1 MNDLYVNRNI
11 IAIDLKSFFASC
23 ECIDRGLDPFTT
35 PLVVCNPKQKGAI
48 TLAVTPYLKQFG
60 VPGRC
65 RIYDMHKYKFPRG
78 TVIMKAPPRMS
89 LYVEKS
95 KEVIETYLE
104 FVSKEDMHIYSID
117 EVLLDVTS
125 YLKMYKLTDYELA
138 LKILKRIKEKT
149 GLTATAGIGPNLM
162 MAKVAMDIDAKHVKN
177 NIAKWTY
184 DDVKTKLWEIT
195 PLSKMWGI
203 GSRMESNL
211 NKLGLKKIGDIAKY
225 DRYKLKDKF
234 GVIGEE
240 LWYHANGIDLSKISD
255 FNYAPKDKSISHSQ
269 VLFKDYNGDNV
280 ILIIKEMCD
289 VLTKRLRAMNK
300 CTKVISFGIGY
311 SRSVGGGF
319 YHSFKRDVPTSDTKE
334 ICNDCL
340 RIFDKYYEDLP
351 IRKVSIALGGLSDDT
366 GMQLNL
372 FESIEEKVHNKSKDK
387 VVDSIKDKFGANSII
402 KASSLL
408 PDSTAIERNKKIGGH
423 SA

>member
-1 MNDLYVNRNI
+1 MNDLYVKRNI

-65 RIYDMHKYKFPRG
+65 RIYDINKYKFPRG

-195 PLSKMWGI
+195 PISKMWGI

-211 NKLGLKKIGDIAKY
+211 NKLGLKKNW
-225 DRYKLKDKF
+225 R
-234 GVIGEE
+234 
-240 LWYHANGIDLSKISD
+240 H
-255 FNYAPKDKSISHSQ
+255 
-269 VLFKDYNGDNV
+269 
-280 ILIIKEMCD
+280 C
-289 VLTKRLRAMNK
+289 
-300 CTKVISFGIGY
+300 
-311 SRSVGGGF
+311 
-319 YHSFKRDVPTSDTKE
+319 
-334 ICNDCL
+334 
-340 RIFDKYYEDLP
+340 
-351 IRKVSIALGGLSDDT
+351 
-366 GMQLNL
+366 
-372 FESIEEKVHNKSKDK
+372 
-387 VVDSIKDKFGANSII
+387 
-402 KASSLL
+402 
-408 PDSTAIERNKKIGGH
+408 
-423 SA
+423 